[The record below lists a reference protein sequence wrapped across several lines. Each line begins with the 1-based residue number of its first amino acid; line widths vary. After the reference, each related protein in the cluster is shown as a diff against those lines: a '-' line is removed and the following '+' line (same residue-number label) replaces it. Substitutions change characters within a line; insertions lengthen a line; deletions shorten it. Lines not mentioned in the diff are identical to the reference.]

1 MFVSLMLSKQKILK
15 APKKNYMNK
24 EQLSF
29 FKSLLEDLK
38 QETLTHIRDAKERL
52 SNPPACSDE
61 VDRAQ
66 HEIDCMLFLRIVERE
81 SKLLPKIDK
90 AIMRIKEGDY
100 GYCVETGDP
109 IGIPRLIS
117 RPTAEFCAEIKS
129 INEEKEK
136 HFID

>member
-1 MFVSLMLSKQKILK
+1 MLTKEKILK

-52 SNPPACSDE
+52 SNPPSCSDE

-66 HEIDCMLFLRIVERE
+66 HEIDSMLFLRIVERE
-81 SKLLPKIDK
+81 SKLLPKL
-90 AIMRIKEGDY
+90 IKQ
-100 GYCVETGDP
+100 
-109 IGIPRLIS
+109 L
-117 RPTAEFCAEIKS
+117 
-129 INEEKEK
+129 
-136 HFID
+136 

>member
-1 MFVSLMLSKQKILK
+1 MITKEKILK

-24 EQLSF
+24 EQLHF
-29 FKSLLEDLK
+29 FRDRLDDLK
-38 QETLTHIRDAKERL
+38 KETLTHIRDAKDRL

-66 HEIDCMLFLRIVERE
+66 HEIDSMLFLRIVERE

-90 AIMRIKEGDY
+90 AIMRIESGDY
-100 GYCVETGDP
+100 GYCLESGEP
-109 IGIPRLIS
+109 IGLRRLLS
-117 RPTAEFCAEIKS
+117 RPTAEYCAEVKT

-136 HFID
+136 HFVD

>member
-1 MFVSLMLSKQKILK
+1 MLTKEKILK

-24 EQLSF
+24 EQLEF
-29 FKSLLEDLK
+29 FKNLLIELK
-38 QETLTHIRDAKERL
+38 KETLEHIREAKDRL

-66 HEIDCMLFLRIVERE
+66 HEIDSMLFLRIVERE

-90 AIMRIKEGDY
+90 ALLRIKSGDY
-100 GYCVETGDP
+100 GFCLESGEP
-109 IGIPRLIS
+109 IGLPRLIS
-117 RPTAEFCAEIKS
+117 RPTAEFCAEIKT

-136 HFID
+136 HFAD

>member
-1 MFVSLMLSKQKILK
+1 
-15 APKKNYMNK
+15 
-24 EQLSF
+24 
-29 FKSLLEDLK
+29 
-38 QETLTHIRDAKERL
+38 
-52 SNPPACSDE
+52 
-61 VDRAQ
+61 
-66 HEIDCMLFLRIVERE
+66 
-81 SKLLPKIDK
+81 
-90 AIMRIKEGDY
+90 MRIKEGDY

>member
-1 MFVSLMLSKQKILK
+1 MLFRSKEKILK

-24 EQLSF
+24 DQLVF
-29 FKSLLEDLK
+29 FKSLLDDLK
-38 QETLTHIRDAKERL
+38 KETLTHIREAKDRL
-52 SNPPACSDE
+52 SNPPSCSDE

-66 HEIDCMLFLRIVERE
+66 HEIDSMLFLRIVERE

-90 AIMRIKEGDY
+90 AIMRIKAGDY
-100 GYCVETGDP
+100 GFCLETGEP
-109 IGIPRLIS
+109 IGIERLIS
-117 RPTAEFCAEIKS
+117 RPTAEYCAEVKT

>member
-1 MFVSLMLSKQKILK
+1 MLTKEKILK

-24 EQLSF
+24 DQLVF
-29 FKSLLEDLK
+29 FKSLLDDLK
-38 QETLTHIRDAKERL
+38 QETLTHIREAKDRL

-66 HEIDCMLFLRIVERE
+66 HEIDSMLFLRIVERE

-90 AIMRIKEGDY
+90 AIMRIKSGDY
-100 GYCVETGDP
+100 GFCLETGEP
-109 IGIPRLIS
+109 IGLERLIT
-117 RPTAEFCAEIKS
+117 RPTAEYCAEVKT

-136 HFID
+136 HFVD